1 METEE
6 TNEAVEMLIEMAGVD
21 ENGRPPTAVSI
32 QSDLEQIVMCLPQ
45 DALDGLIKW
54 NEQHKARSNTP
65 TDLGPSG
72 DAPMPSATN
81 MSQSNTAEQQEST
94 TSSSRTGLSRR
105 DN

>member
-45 DALDGLIKW
+45 DTLDSLLKW
-54 NEQHKARSNTP
+54 NEQHKASSNTP
-65 TDLGPSG
+65 TDLGLSG

-81 MSQSNTAEQQEST
+81 MSQSNTTE
-94 TSSSRTGLSRR
+94 
-105 DN
+105 